1 MDYHRNSRQSGKLKI
16 RIYFPRF
23 PDNLAMRASTS
34 ISLLVVLVISV
45 DGLVPASAVDKL
57 HCIIHLKRSNQHERD
72 RNSTVAEMAVQ
83 LVGYLTS
90 NMFTGAKLTDAISPY
105 VQAMVVGAT
114 LFWQVFVIP
123 PAVPSLCY
131 KAARTPE
138 LQHSGIRSSI

>member
-1 MDYHRNSRQSGKLKI
+1 
-16 RIYFPRF
+16 
-23 PDNLAMRASTS
+23 
-34 ISLLVVLVISV
+34 
-45 DGLVPASAVDKL
+45 
-57 HCIIHLKRSNQHERD
+57 
-72 RNSTVAEMAVQ
+72 MAVQ
-83 LVGYLTS
+83 LVGSLPGD
-90 NMFTGAKLTDAISPY
+90 MFTGAKLTDAISPY